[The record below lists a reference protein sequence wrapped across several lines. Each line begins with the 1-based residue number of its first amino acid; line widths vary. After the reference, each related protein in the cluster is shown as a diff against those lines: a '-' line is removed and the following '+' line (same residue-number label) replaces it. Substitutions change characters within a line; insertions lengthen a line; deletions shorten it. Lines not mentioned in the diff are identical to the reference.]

1 MFPVECMCPFDLV
14 SNHSNT
20 PSSTQ
25 RFYCGTQ
32 MLQRMLQMQIDAFGP
47 SDMRC
52 LRTANKIENLQNQ
65 ERESAKSAKG
75 DESPESDN
83 DGNTGKKTKK
93 KRVLNAF
100 KSIIKKK

>member
-1 MFPVECMCPFDLV
+1 
-14 SNHSNT
+14 
-20 PSSTQ
+20 
-25 RFYCGTQ
+25 
-32 MLQRMLQMQIDAFGP
+32 MLQRMLQMQLDAFGP

-65 ERESAKSAKG
+65 ESESAKSAAL
-75 DESPESDN
+75 EAAA
-83 DGNTGKKTKK
+83 DGKLGKKTKK

>member
-1 MFPVECMCPFDLV
+1 
-14 SNHSNT
+14 
-20 PSSTQ
+20 
-25 RFYCGTQ
+25 
-32 MLQRMLQMQIDAFGP
+32 MLRRMLQMQIDAFGP

-65 ERESAKSAKG
+65 ESESAKSAQF
-75 DESPESDN
+75 DEEYSHN
-83 DGNTGKKTKK
+83 DGKLGKKTKK